1 MKITTAQFA
10 SATDALA
17 QILTMTQPADAVLS
31 RFFRA
36 HPHFGQ
42 QDRAFIA
49 DTVFALLRRRQG
61 LEFHTG
67 ADTARRLLLA
77 YFNRIEG
84 VSLRQLEPLFGPDAA
99 WATALKTPREGT
111 PSLAVNSELP
121 EWLVE
126 MLTAQ
131 MSNEEI
137 LALGRALQQPAPLD
151 LRINPLLTTREEVLG
166 IFAAEG
172 ISATATP

>member
-17 QILTMTQPADAVLS
+17 QILPMTQPADAVLS

-61 LEFHTG
+61 L
-67 ADTARRLLLA
+67 
-77 YFNRIEG
+77 
-84 VSLRQLEPLFGPDAA
+84 
-99 WATALKTPREGT
+99 
-111 PSLAVNSELP
+111 
-121 EWLVE
+121 
-126 MLTAQ
+126 
-131 MSNEEI
+131 
-137 LALGRALQQPAPLD
+137 
-151 LRINPLLTTREEVLG
+151 
-166 IFAAEG
+166 
-172 ISATATP
+172 